1 MLPDGELGD
10 QKVLAALLGISEM
23 VASLTDLEEVLGAI
37 VRITPQ
43 LVGVD
48 RCAIL
53 LYDPSRRDFRTAQVF
68 GPDRERNATFQ
79 RLVLQEDDVR
89 KLAHRILEQKLPAL
103 VRDTALP
110 PRMAEGLGMR
120 TVLIVPL
127 VCRDQVLGIMTL
139 DHTKGQRL
147 LTSQEIN
154 VVMGVAQQAAI
165 AIDNFRLK
173 AEAARAQ
180 ERLRVTS
187 EILADGLIML
197 SQGHR
202 IVTLDAMAE
211 KLLLWKTAEVAGKS
225 LAEAFAGTG
234 RDGVRLPDAP
244 SAADLV
250 LHPTGRG
257 EPPLLYFRRKD
268 GPRLLCA
275 VRTAYVR
282 DELERVLD
290 IVCALRRVSSAEGE
304 GQDLLP
310 DPAPR
315 RVGNAGA
322 GR

>member
-1 MLPDGELGD
+1 MLPEGD
-10 QKVLAALLGISEM
+10 LRDTKVLAALLGISEM

-187 EILADGLIML
+187 EILADGLITL
-197 SQGHR
+197 TENHR
-202 IVTLDAMAE
+202 IATLDAVAE
-211 KLLLWKTAEVAGKS
+211 DLLQWRTAEVAGRS
-225 LAEAFAGTG
+225 FAEAFAVT
-234 RDGVRLPDAP
+234 DKEGVRLPDVP
-244 SAADLV
+244 HAADLV
-250 LHPTGRG
+250 LRPARR
-257 EPPLLYFRRKD
+257 EPPQLYFRRKD
-268 GPRLLCA
+268 GSRVLCE
-275 VRTAYVR
+275 VRTAEVR
-282 DELERVLD
+282 DELGGVLD
-290 IVCALRRVSSAEGE
+290 VVCALRRIPPAEGVLE
-304 GQDLLP
+304 GAIDNP
-310 DPAPR
+310 VPR
-315 RVGNAGA
+315 RVVKVGPLG
-322 GR
+322 